1 MREQLQQCIKECLN
15 CHSAC
20 LAMVTYCLQKGGT
33 HAEQNHIR
41 LLLDCAEI
49 CQTSENFMLR
59 VSPFHKRTCGICA
72 EICIQCAQDCARFG
86 DDAQMQA
93 CADTCRRCAESC
105 QQMAA

>member
-1 MREQLQQCIKECLN
+1 MHEQLQQCIKECLN
-15 CHSAC
+15 THSAC
-20 LAMVTYCLQKGGT
+20 LAMVTYCLQKGGA
-33 HAEQNHIR
+33 HAEQSHIR

-49 CQTSENFMLR
+49 CQISENFMLR

-72 EICIQCAQDCARFG
+72 EICMQCAQDCARFG